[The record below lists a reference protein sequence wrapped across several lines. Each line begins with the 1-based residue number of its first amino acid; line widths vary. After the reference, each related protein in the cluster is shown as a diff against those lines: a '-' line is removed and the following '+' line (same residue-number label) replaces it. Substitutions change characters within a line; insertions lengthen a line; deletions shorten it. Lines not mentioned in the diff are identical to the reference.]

1 MRHETTRENL
11 RVYKVSRG
19 SHLPE
24 ISFRWERRFV
34 RCGGQRPVGGA
45 NRRSIQVYRADC
57 LAQDLKQDPAEVRAA
72 MAELAG
78 RPTFIAGGC
87 PCGGTGLGSRW

>member
-1 MRHETTRENL
+1 MTDNLMESMVQQRLRE
-11 RVYKVSRG
+11 KRG
-19 SHLPE
+19 
-24 ISFRWERRFV
+24 
-34 RCGGQRPVGGA
+34 
-45 NRRSIQVYRADC
+45 QVYRADC